1 MAETTPNYGLTKPL
15 ASEFYDIGVQN
26 ENMDKIDQALKAVAD
41 AAQTAQG
48 SADDASTAAGAAQT
62 RADNAY
68 TLADQAKST
77 AEAAVEAVE
86 AIGSMTQGV
95 EEHNESATAHPDIRA
110 AVAAAVTAAENAQNA
125 ADTALE
131 TITKIAYTID
141 AIPTQNGT
149 LTYTGSALT
158 PAWNSYN
165 PEALALS
172 GVTSGTNAGTYTA
185 KFTPKEPYTWTDGTR
200 TTKDVTWKIGRASV
214 AVPSQSGSL
223 TYTGSA
229 LSPSWSG
236 YDSGK
241 LTLGGTTSGTNAG
254 SYSATMTPKA
264 NYQWPDGSTAA
275 KTVTWSI
282 GKAAGS
288 LTLNKSSMS
297 LNISTKTG
305 TISVTRAG
313 DGAISASSSNTSVA
327 TVSVSGTTVTV
338 TSKAKG
344 SATITI
350 SVAAGTNHTAPASK
364 TCSVTVTCPVSTLSS
379 NTWSTIRQTSDAG
392 QAANYW
398 SVGATKSITIN
409 GTVGNFTFS
418 NFTVDAFIIGFNH
431 NSSREGSN
439 RIHFQIGKISGTKI
453 GLCDSQYNNEQ
464 TAAGYFNMNTSRTNS
479 GGWSASNMRK
489 NILGSDRSPTSP
501 LSGTL
506 LEALPSDLRS
516 NMKTVTKYTDNVGNA
531 TGHTASNVTGTTD
544 ALFLLSNFEVFGN
557 DGYANS
563 NEKTYQLQY
572 DYYKAGNS
580 RVHYKHNATSTA
592 VWAWLRSPSYSNSTS
607 FCIVNAVGG
616 YSGTNASWSGALAP
630 GFAV

>member
-15 ASEFYDIGVQN
+15 PEEFYDIGVQN
-26 ENMDKIDQALKAVAD
+26 ENMDKIDRALKEAED
-41 AAQTAQG
+41 AAQAAQE
-48 SADDASTAAGAAQT
+48 SADDAGTAVSSAHG
-62 RADNAY
+62 RADDAY
-68 TLADQAKST
+68 TLASQAKSK
-77 AEAAVEAVE
+77 AEEAITAVEN
-86 AIGSMTQGV
+86 IGSMTQGV

-165 PEALALS
+165 PEALTLS

-200 TTKDVTWKIGRASV
+200 TTKDVTWKINRASV

-364 TCSVTVTCPVSTLSS
+364 TCSVTVTYPVTTLSS
-379 NTWSTIRQTSDAG
+379 NSWTTIRQTSDAG

-398 SVGATKSITIN
+398 SVGAAKSITIN

-464 TAAGYFNMNTSRTNS
+464 TTTGYFNMNTSRTNS
-479 GGWSASNMRK
+479 GGWAGCNMRK

-506 LEALPSDLRS
+506 LAALPSDLRS
-516 NMKTVTKYTDNVGNA
+516 NMKTVTKYTDN
-531 TGHTASNVTGTTD
+531 TGGGSNTASYVTSTTE
-544 ALFLLSNFEVFGN
+544 ALFLLSEFEIQGTRS
-557 DGYANS
+557 YANS
-563 NEKTYQLQY
+563 AEQTYQAQY

-580 RVHYKHNATSTA
+580 KVHYRHNAVSTA
-592 VWAWLRSPSYSNSTS
+592 VWAWLRSPYDGYSYS
-607 FCIVNAVGG
+607 FCYVDTDGSPTTG
-616 YSGTNASWSGALAP
+616 LASWSAAVAP